1 MIVHNG
7 KRWRTLADKL
17 YHGGRQIAAVYK
29 GGVQY
34 YPDGPGPGPE
44 PGPYLA
50 FYSTDG
56 EFTIGIGDRASWN
69 GILEYSVDTVTWS
82 EYEKQPSARVPVSS
96 NAGLLYFRGSGNTH
110 LQTYY
115 SAYMPNFFEIQGS
128 GIHCI
133 GNIETLLDYASVQR
147 GEHPRMDAWCFQGL
161 FMDCRTLVSAPE
173 LPATELS
180 GGCYKGMFYDCW
192 ALEEA
197 PSLPAKE
204 APNYCYEIMFR
215 FCTSLVLPPEL
226 PATVVGEEAYDQ
238 MFSGCTKLQR
248 LPKLPAKNLPWWCYF
263 YMFADCTSIKMSET
277 MEDEYQYAYRIP
289 SSGAGTGGQGTNG
302 MFARTGGTFKGT
314 PAINT
319 TYYTDHEPV

>member
-7 KRWRTLADKL
+7 KTWRTLADKL
-17 YHGGRQIAAVYK
+17 YHGDRQIVAAYK

-44 PGPYLA
+44 PGPYLT

-56 EFTIGIGDRASWN
+56 EFTIGIGDSADWD

-115 SAYMPNFFEIQGS
+115 SAYTPNFFEIQGS

-147 GEHPRMDAWCFQGL
+147 GEHPRMGNWCFQGL
-161 FMDCRTLVSAPE
+161 FSGCRTLVSAPE

-180 GGCYKGMFYDCW
+180 GGCYKSMFYNCW

-197 PSLPAKE
+197 PLLPAKE
-204 APNYCYEIMFR
+204 AVSYCYEHMFAY
-215 FCTSLVLPPEL
+215 CTSLILPPEL
-226 PATVVGEEAYDQ
+226 PATVVGEESYYE
-238 MFSGCTKLQR
+238 MFIGCTKLQR
-248 LPKLPAKNLPWWCYF
+248 LPRLPAKNLPWWCYF
-263 YMFADCTSIKMSET
+263 YMFRYCSSIKLSET
-277 MEDEYQYAYRIP
+277 MTGEYQYAYRIP
-289 SSGAGTGGQGTNG
+289 SSGAGTGGRGTEG
-302 MFARTGGTFKGT
+302 MFQYTGGPFTGT
-314 PAINT
+314 PTINT